1 MAKTITANTG
11 QITSKAQELKQL
23 NDRLKNQIEELISTE
38 SSLNSMWDG
47 DANDAFHKAFAQDV
61 VQMNNFYN
69 AIVAYVAKLQEIVS
83 TYEKA
88 ENANLNTASTRKYK

>member
-1 MAKTITANTG
+1 MANNIIANTAT
-11 QITSKAQELKQL
+11 IKSKADELKSL
-23 NDRLKNQIEELISTE
+23 NSSLKKQIEELVSTE

-47 DANDAFHKAFAQDV
+47 DANDAFHKEFNQDV

-69 AIVAYVAKLQEIVS
+69 AIEKYVQSLREIVS

-88 ENANLNTASTRKYK
+88 EAANLSTANQRTYK